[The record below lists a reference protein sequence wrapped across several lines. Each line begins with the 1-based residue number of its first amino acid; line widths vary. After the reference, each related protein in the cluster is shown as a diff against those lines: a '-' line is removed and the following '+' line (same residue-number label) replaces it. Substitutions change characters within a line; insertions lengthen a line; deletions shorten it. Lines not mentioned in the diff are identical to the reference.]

1 MSSSSP
7 QLSLTDRQA
16 LIEQHL
22 SYVRAM
28 AITILRTLPSHVDLD
43 ELVACGNIGLV
54 EAAERFDP
62 RHRTSFRTFAYYRI
76 RGAIYDALRKMG
88 PLSRADYTRA
98 RFAANANDLLQTITD
113 DESAQR
119 EAALASVDDEITAAQ
134 AALEALIPAYLMS
147 LSTDSVIEVA
157 DESPNALEQIEREE
171 LIAFTRSMLD
181 ELSEDDRQIIQLIY
195 YKDLNISE
203 VGVHLKVSKSWAS
216 RLHSKALKHLRQIMQ
231 QHGLLKGD

>member
-1 MSSSSP
+1 MTSSSP
-7 QLSLTDRQA
+7 RLSLPDRQA

-22 SYVRAM
+22 GYVRAM
-28 AITILRTLPSHVDLD
+28 AIAILRTLPSHVDLD

-62 RHRTSFRTFAYYRI
+62 RHRANFRTFAYYRI

-98 RFAANANDLLQTITD
+98 RFAANANDLLQTMAD

-119 EAALASVDDEITAAQ
+119 EAALASVDDEISAAQ

-147 LSTDSVIEVA
+147 LNTDSVVEVA
-157 DESPNALEQIEREE
+157 DQSPSALEQVEHEE
-171 LIAFTRSMLD
+171 LITFTRAMLD
-181 ELSEDDRQIIQLIY
+181 ELSEDDRQIIQMIY
-195 YKDLNISE
+195 YQDLNISE
-203 VGVHLKVSKSWAS
+203 VGIQLNVSKSWAS
-216 RLHSKALKHLRQIMQ
+216 RLHTKAIKHLREIMQ
-231 QHGLLKGD
+231 RHGLVKGD